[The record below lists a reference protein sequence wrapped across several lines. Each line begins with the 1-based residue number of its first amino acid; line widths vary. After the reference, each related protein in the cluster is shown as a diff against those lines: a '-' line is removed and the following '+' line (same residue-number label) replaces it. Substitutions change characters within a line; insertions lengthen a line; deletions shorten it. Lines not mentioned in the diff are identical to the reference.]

1 MVKESHLSVA
11 HRVSSGSRAQRGK
24 AVHEESRSVS
34 HGRERW
40 QAESRSELVSNLFT
54 LEEHRLHACFQI
66 LQRHQGEGPR
76 AVECRKSVQ
85 VSEQSEEVHARN
97 ENAVRRCVPRT
108 DVTLEKRLYK
118 LFKFE
123 RLSLDCPQRPNFK
136 VRRRGGLYG
145 VKYPPIFKYK
155 FGTFLRR

>member
-1 MVKESHLSVA
+1 MRDVMVKESHLSVA

-34 HGRERW
+34 HGLERW
-40 QAESRSELVSNLFT
+40 QAQSRSELVSNLFT

-85 VSEQSEEVHARN
+85 VSEQSEEVHDRN

-108 DVTLEKRLYK
+108 DVTFVTCRGTTQHVRSQSQSGE
-118 LFKFE
+118 LFIE
-123 RLSLDCPQRPNFK
+123 
-136 VRRRGGLYG
+136 
-145 VKYPPIFKYK
+145 VKYNLI
-155 FGTFLRR
+155 